1 MLVGMPDARHYGAA
15 EKALI
20 AAGGLFLPGVYS
32 VVGKCDIHLSTTKK
46 RRAARRIRKKNQ
58 VARHL
63 SVRSFCRIN

>member
-32 VVGKCDIHLSTTKK
+32 VVGKCDIH
-46 RRAARRIRKKNQ
+46 
-58 VARHL
+58 
-63 SVRSFCRIN
+63 